1 MRFNIS
7 NEYFIEQNSFI
18 EQSSFQ
24 QPEEDVFT
32 SANIHFICIALILI
46 FSAILSTIIHRNI
59 LYEYE

>member
-7 NEYFIEQNSFI
+7 NNTFTEEYDNK
-18 EQSSFQ
+18 
-24 QPEEDVFT
+24 FT
-32 SANIHFICIALILI
+32 LEHIHFICIALILI